1 MSNSFFRHFRPEYF
15 DRKSMTMKPAS
26 YGGISF
32 LFHPKE
38 QGVYDY
44 WIYVCPTD
52 AKFSA
57 AAAVNR
63 LNTLI
68 DGGIKPWGTINK
80 SDEPILSTAVRSV
93 IEEQNELPTTVSH
106 LALKFVMTNLQEQT
120 KRSAALQKASQA
132 VPSAYKETACE

>member
-15 DRKSMTMKPAS
+15 DRKTMAMKPAA

-32 LFHPKE
+32 LFHPRE
-38 QGVYDY
+38 QGIYDY

-57 AAAVNR
+57 TAAVTR

-68 DGGIKPWGTINK
+68 DGSIKPWGTINK
-80 SDEPILSTAVRSV
+80 TDEPILSTAIRS
-93 IEEQNELPTTVSH
+93 IISEEDELPTTVSH

-120 KRSAALQKASQA
+120 KRSAALQKARDIA
-132 VPSAYKETACE
+132 APAYEES

>member
-15 DRKSMTMKPAS
+15 DKRTMSIKPAA

-32 LFHPKE
+32 LFHPRE

-57 AAAVNR
+57 AAAVTR

-68 DGGIKPWGTINK
+68 DGNIKPWGTINK
-80 SDEPILSTAVRSV
+80 GDEPILSTAVRSV
-93 IEEQNELPTTVSH
+93 ISEQNELPTTVSH
-106 LALKFVMTNLQEQT
+106 LALKFVMNNLQEQT
-120 KRSAALQKASQA
+120 KRSAALQKARDLTA
-132 VPSAYKETACE
+132 PAYETA

>member
-1 MSNSFFRHFRPEYF
+1 MSI
-15 DRKSMTMKPAS
+15 KPAA

-32 LFHPKE
+32 LFHPRE

-57 AAAVNR
+57 AAAVTR

-68 DGGIKPWGTINK
+68 DGNIKPWGTINK
-80 SDEPILSTAVRSV
+80 GDEPILSTAVRSV
-93 IEEQNELPTTVSH
+93 ISEQNELPTTVSH
-106 LALKFVMTNLQEQT
+106 LALKFVMNNLQEQT
-120 KRSAALQKASQA
+120 KRSAALQKARDLTA
-132 VPSAYKETACE
+132 PAYETA